1 MNLSIGCL
9 SLTWTNFALDLLDI
23 DGIFTQAQPWN
34 SRACQGCPDECIVNR
49 KG

>member
-23 DGIFTQAQPWN
+23 DGIFTPSPAL
-34 SRACQGCPDECIVNR
+34 EF
-49 KG
+49 KGMPRLS

>member
-23 DGIFTQAQPWN
+23 DGIFTPSPALN
-34 SRACQGCPDECIVNR
+34 SRACQGCPMHVL
-49 KG
+49 